1 MGHGRISIQVFFN
14 ESDNFNSIIIILGR
28 IIMADI
34 QTQDIKKEG
43 VGSGDIIQLVT
54 FNLGD
59 EEFGIDILIVKEIIR
74 LVDITR
80 VPNAPDYVEGV
91 INLRGKVVP
100 IIDLRKRLG
109 MSDIERTSNSRIIV
123 VDLDSKVIGFI
134 VDKVNEVLRI
144 DKSTLEDPPPM
155 TTGVDAEFLTSIAK
169 LENRLI
175 SFLDL
180 EKLIS
185 G

>member
-1 MGHGRISIQVFFN
+1 MAEVQTQELKKEDIS
-14 ESDNFNSIIIILGR
+14 SDN
-28 IIMADI
+28 
-34 QTQDIKKEG
+34 
-43 VGSGDIIQLVT
+43 IIQLVT

-80 VPNAPDYVEGV
+80 VPNAPSYVEGV

-100 IIDLRKRLG
+100 IIDLRKRFSMTAIG
-109 MSDIERTSNSRIIV
+109 RTSNTRIIV

-144 DKSTLEDPPPM
+144 DKTTLEDPPPM
-155 TTGVDAEFLTSIAK
+155 SSGIGSEFLTSIANLK
-169 LENRLI
+169 NRLI

-180 EKLIS
+180 EKLIAS
-185 G
+185 